1 MGYSLELVIILC
13 VIAFIIGS
21 ILGLAIVLTST
32 TRVLKRDRKD
42 FDLFLT
48 KREERVKQLAIEAS
62 ELKRNY

>member
-1 MGYSLELVIILC
+1 MGYSLELVIMLC
-13 VIAFIIGS
+13 VIAFMIGS

-42 FDLFLT
+42 FDLFLA
-48 KREERVKQLAIEAS
+48 KREERVKQLAKEAS